1 MDAVR
6 QIAFGSS
13 KDKVPAYIS
22 RDISCPFVNKSASP
36 DVGHYET
43 S

>member
-1 MDAVR
+1 MDAVK

-13 KDKVPAYIS
+13 KEKVSTYIN